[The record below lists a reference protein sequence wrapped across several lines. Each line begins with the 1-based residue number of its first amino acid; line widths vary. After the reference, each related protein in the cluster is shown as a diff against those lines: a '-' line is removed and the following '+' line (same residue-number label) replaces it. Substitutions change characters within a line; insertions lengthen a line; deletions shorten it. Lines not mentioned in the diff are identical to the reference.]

1 MLAASIGERN
11 RSAVRVG
18 DWICSS
24 GLSERWLQRLGGR
37 PVLDVPSLC
46 ERVLGRGFEFG
57 GEGVLIGL
65 ATGYDAGEA
74 HTAIVEGS
82 RR

>member
-24 GLSERWLQRLGGR
+24 GLKGR
-37 PVLDVPSLC
+37 RVSLDVPSFVC
-46 ERVLGRGFEFG
+46 ECSG
-57 GEGVLIGL
+57 G
-65 ATGYDAGEA
+65 A
-74 HTAIVEGS
+74 S
-82 RR
+82 RLWAKLFL